1 MLGVL
6 QTPPGYSDQ
15 KPLQWVEP
23 GHVTIRP
30 KKKKKKECRLPTSAI
45 REGKP
50 EKLAPI
56 ISNEPFT
63 APEVSRD
70 ACLPE
75 ILGEGGCSWPVSE
88 ELQLDPE
95 ESELSKS
102 QLANA
107 LAQEDKPA
115 WWRDS
120 ETKQQVDPIEPLAVE
135 AGAGCGVGER
145 IMCIGNKDQIKEVVE
160 RGQHWEAALLLQSN
174 QRPLAKI
181 RRLLQIMEM
190 NRLPSYD
197 FLSDETHDVVQ
208 AINYYNRLK
217 IYHYRGLAIRALNEN
232 VARKETRSSDQT
244 IASILMFM
252 AMEVHSS
259 TDVDWRSHADVI
271 FVLIVTFSNSLGPAA
286 HQISI
291 TEPLEQHIEEV
302 EKVYS
307 LILPYTL
314 CPSTLFIEIIRINR
328 LRQELS
334 LMPIMKTHQHAEDA
348 GSILSRIGSFV
359 PREWAQSRAQEG
371 DWQLIASIWQSA
383 VALYCIMSLQ
393 AFDILPCTRELDTM
407 RIRHRDRLLK
417 DLKAAT
423 PLKQLKKI
431 STFPLC
437 VLGDEAGYHVQQ
449 STQIWIERHLEE
461 HARLL
466 GSNSPLKAREVL
478 RRYWRRKKPGW
489 NECFDEP

>member
-1 MLGVL
+1 MQDARTSDSIAARQCWECFKRRLVCDRTLPLCRKCTKTGKEC
-6 QTPPGYSDQ
+6 PGYSDQ

-30 KKKKKKECRLPTSAI
+30 KKKKECRLPTSAI

-56 ISNEPFT
+56 ISNEPFA

-88 ELQLDPE
+88 ELQLDPK

-120 ETKQQVDPIEPLAVE
+120 EIKQQVDPIEPLAVE

-208 AINYYNRLK
+208 AINYCMCAKLNRIPALITIVNTRIYPDIQETDCLAPNPAVVHFPVWALHILAPPMHYTTVCLSLNYHLTSLPLGKDRAIVADNRLK

-252 AMEVHSS
+252 AMEVYLESLAMPCFKEADHALRYIALQMS
-259 TDVDWRSHADVI
+259 TGGRMQMV
-271 FVLIVTFSNSLGPAA
+271 
-286 HQISI
+286 
-291 TEPLEQHIEEV
+291 
-302 EKVYS
+302 
-307 LILPYTL
+307 
-314 CPSTLFIEIIRINR
+314 
-328 LRQELS
+328 
-334 LMPIMKTHQHAEDA
+334 
-348 GSILSRIGSFV
+348 
-359 PREWAQSRAQEG
+359 
-371 DWQLIASIWQSA
+371 
-383 VALYCIMSLQ
+383 
-393 AFDILPCTRELDTM
+393 
-407 RIRHRDRLLK
+407 
-417 DLKAAT
+417 
-423 PLKQLKKI
+423 
-431 STFPLC
+431 
-437 VLGDEAGYHVQQ
+437 
-449 STQIWIERHLEE
+449 
-461 HARLL
+461 
-466 GSNSPLKAREVL
+466 
-478 RRYWRRKKPGW
+478 
-489 NECFDEP
+489 

>member
-1 MLGVL
+1 MGGTRARDDSSEEEEEGMPATNIRHQNGQLRETRTRHPKWTKLLG
-6 QTPPGYSDQ
+6 Q
-15 KPLQWVEP
+15 
-23 GHVTIRP
+23 
-30 KKKKKKECRLPTSAI
+30 
-45 REGKP
+45 
-50 EKLAPI
+50 
-56 ISNEPFT
+56 
-63 APEVSRD
+63 
-70 ACLPE
+70 
-75 ILGEGGCSWPVSE
+75 GGCSWLVSE
-88 ELQLDPE
+88 ELQLTPE
-95 ESELSKS
+95 AIELSKS
-102 QLANA
+102 QLAN
-107 LAQEDKPA
+107 LSVEEDKPA
-115 WWRDS
+115 WWRDLDI
-120 ETKQQVDPIEPLAVE
+120 EEQVDPIELTIAK

-181 RRLLQIMEM
+181 QRLLQIMEM

-208 AINYYNRLK
+208 AVNYC
-217 IYHYRGLAIRALNEN
+217 I
-232 VARKETRSSDQT
+232 
-244 IASILMFM
+244 
-252 AMEVHSS
+252 
-259 TDVDWRSHADVI
+259 
-271 FVLIVTFSNSLGPAA
+271 IVTFSNSLGPAA

-291 TEPLEQHIEEV
+291 TEPFEQHIEEV

-334 LMPIMKTHQHAEDA
+334 IMPIMKTHQHAEHA
-348 GSILSRIGSFV
+348 GSILSRIESFV

-383 VALYCIMSLQ
+383 IALYCIMSLQ

-407 RIRHRDRLLK
+407 RIPHRDRLSK

-423 PLKQLKKI
+423 PSKQLKKI

-437 VLGDEAGYHVQQ
+437 VLGVEAGYHVQQ
-449 STQIWIERHLEE
+449 STQIWIERHLADD
-461 HARLL
+461 ARLL

-478 RRYWRRKKPGW
+478 RRYWTRKKPGW